1 MSAPRNGHTPPAR
14 EMPPA
19 MYKGHKWDTD
29 EGGSSIDWG
38 DKPNSNKWKQAE
50 APETP
55 EAQLTRAKLKRTRA

>member
-1 MSAPRNGHTPPAR
+1 
-14 EMPPA
+14 MPSA

-29 EGGSSIDWG
+29 EGGSSIEWG